1 MNKFVDMASFV
12 TVVEAGSFSE
22 AARRLGTAKSVVSQ
36 RIQQLERYLGVILIE
51 RGRGFQVTQFGRH
64 YHEFCVQV
72 LSDVRD
78 MEESIQT
85 FGGGLRGV
93 LRLAVPVALVA
104 HLAPLIAEFS
114 LIYPELKMDVDA
126 DDQHVDLSQGRYDA
140 AVRVGVLEDSA
151 LVARRITENCHV
163 ICGSPEYLGRKG
175 CPASPD
181 DLREHDGLLSM
192 RRAHHGMW
200 RLSVEGREQS
210 FRIRSKMRSDN
221 ADILLGATLAGVG
234 LSIMPTFLASE
245 YLLAGQLEIV
255 LPKCVPLGGDI
266 SVVYRSAL
274 RSSPKINT
282 FVEFLSQRIGQP
294 PVWDRQLSELLG
306 GGR

>member
-36 RIQQLERYLGVILIE
+36 RIQQLERHLGVVLIE
-51 RGRGFQVTQFGRH
+51 RGRVFRVTQLGRH
-64 YHEFCVQV
+64 YHDFCVQV
-72 LSDVRD
+72 LGDVRD
-78 MEESIQT
+78 MEESIQS
-85 FGGGLRGV
+85 FDGGLHGV
-93 LRLAVPVALVA
+93 LRIAVPVAFVA

-114 LIYPELKMDVDA
+114 LIYPELKMDIDA
-126 DDQHVDLSQGRYDA
+126 DDRHVDLNLGRYDA

-151 LVARRITENCHV
+151 LVARRITANRHV
-163 ICGSPEYLGRKG
+163 ICGSPGYLDRKG
-175 CPASPD
+175 RPASAEE
-181 DLREHDGLLSM
+181 LREHDGLLSM

-200 RLSVEGREQS
+200 RLGVEGREQS

-234 LSIMPTFLASE
+234 LSIMPTFLAGA

-255 LPKCVPLGGDI
+255 LPGCVPPGGEI
-266 SVVYRSAL
+266 SVVYRRAQ
-274 RSSPKINT
+274 RSSPKINA
-282 FVEFLSQRIGQP
+282 FVEFLAQRIGQP
-294 PVWDRQLSELLG
+294 PAWDRQLGELLG
-306 GGR
+306 EL